1 MGKNNVS
8 EIPGN
13 ILKPFIAFIVL
24 VDKRHFDKFIQADEK
39 IYHIGGSFSKKALIK
54 PRGTANSHISIK
66 SHRNPHRESP
76 PERKIPQITV
86 VFMACPST

>member
-1 MGKNNVS
+1 MS

-13 ILKPFIAFIVL
+13 ILQPFVAL
-24 VDKRHFDKFIQADEK
+24 VMPVKETGR
-39 IYHIGGSFSKKALIK
+39 KALIK

-66 SHRNPHRESP
+66 SQRNPHLESP